1 MCNFITN
8 FVRIFGT
15 GKDFSKNHVTAFLGD
30 GSIVPKFS
38 DLKVVAILLYWQN
51 QKGWPPISLAY
62 KCFRKRIEIIFS

>member
-8 FVRIFGT
+8 FVRTFVI
-15 GKDFSKNHVTAFLGD
+15 GKDFSRNHVTGFFLGGN

-51 QKGWPPISLAY
+51 QKG
-62 KCFRKRIEIIFS
+62 